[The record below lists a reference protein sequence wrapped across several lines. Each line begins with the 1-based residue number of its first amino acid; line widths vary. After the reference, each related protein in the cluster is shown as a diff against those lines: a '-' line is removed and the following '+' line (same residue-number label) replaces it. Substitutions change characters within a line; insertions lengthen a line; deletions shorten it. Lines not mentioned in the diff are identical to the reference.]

1 MHCCVASFSIAARF
15 SPGAFLY
22 PGVEKQTFRKHCR
35 QGSLQALTQGV
46 PPCTGSVIRCA
57 CEDGETKAHAI
68 AIIAAIPTFFMQFA
82 PEPDNDEMI
91 PEYIARAIVRKA
103 RDGGA

>member
-1 MHCCVASFSIAARF
+1 
-15 SPGAFLY
+15 
-22 PGVEKQTFRKHCR
+22 
-35 QGSLQALTQGV
+35 
-46 PPCTGSVIRCA
+46 VIRCA